1 MAEEIDVKEVPG
13 VGDVTA
19 RKLRELGIIDVK
31 ALLLYSPIQLA
42 EMLNTAV
49 ERAERIILSAYNLL
63 KERGLVEDDF
73 VTADYLLEKLSRRRY
88 ITTGSRNLD
97 TLLRGGVVTGAV
109 TEFYG
114 EFGSGKTQLC
124 HTLAV
129 NVQLPEEEGGL
140 DKNAI
145 YIDTEKTFSPSR
157 IVEIANARGLDPK
170 ETLRRIVVA
179 RAFNTTHLLLLSHS
193 LPKKIK
199 ENNIGFIAIDSAV
212 APFRAEYIGRGK
224 LSERQQL
231 LNRFMHDLLRVAE
244 LYEVAIVI
252 TNQVQAQPDIM
263 FGDPTKPVGG
273 HVVAHA
279 VTYRIYLKK
288 SKKNIRI
295 AMIIDSPE
303 HPPGEAVFTIT
314 KDGISDPET

>member
-244 LYEVAIVI
+244 LYDVAIVI